1 MHDDRLNIDTPEQI
15 ALELPIAGVGSRF
28 LAVAVDTLLQG
39 ALFLGGLVVLGI
51 GTPLV
56 LAFAPVWVVSIGP
69 ALFFV
74 YLFCLFWGY
83 FAFFEILWS
92 GRTPGKRLA
101 GIRVI
106 KESGRP
112 ITPLEAIGR
121 NIVRSVDFLPLFYAL
136 GVMVMLLNRKSR
148 RLGDFVAGTIVVHDA
163 AGAGA
168 RPEVPVAAERSVSQA
183 AAARVSQEE
192 LLLIETYLRRRF
204 DLDPTVR
211 DEVAGQIAARIETKT
226 GLRPDHGQPID
237 EFLQGV
243 ARTVRDTAR
252 FR

>member
-1 MHDDRLNIDTPEQI
+1 VHDDRLNIDTPEQV

-28 LAVAVDTLLQG
+28 LAVAVDTLLQSVL
-39 ALFLGGLVVLGI
+39 AFGGLIALAI
-51 GTPLV
+51 ATPLV
-56 LAFAPVWVVSIGP
+56 VMFAPVWLVSIGP
-69 ALFFV
+69 AILV
-74 YLFCLFWGY
+74 LYGFCLFWGY

-112 ITPLEAIGR
+112 ITPLEAMGR
-121 NIVRSVDFLPLFYAL
+121 NIVRSIDFLPVFYAL
-136 GVMVMLLNRKSR
+136 GVLVMLFNHKSR

-163 AGAGA
+163 AGESP
-168 RPEVPVAAERSVSQA
+168 RPEVPAAAERSVSQGA
-183 AAARVSQEE
+183 VTRVSQEE
-192 LLLIETYLRRRF
+192 LRLIETYLRRRF

-211 DEVAGQIAARIETKT
+211 DEMAAQIASRIQATTGLSPEAGQTV
-226 GLRPDHGQPID
+226 D

>member
-1 MHDDRLNIDTPEQI
+1 VHDDRLNIDTPEQI

-28 LAVAVDTLLQG
+28 LAVAVDTLLQSVL
-39 ALFLGGLVVLGI
+39 AVGGLVALAI
-51 GTPLV
+51 ATPLIV
-56 LAFAPVWVVSIGP
+56 LFAPVWLVSIGP
-69 ALFFV
+69 AIFV
-74 YLFCLFWGY
+74 LYNFCLFWGY
-83 FAFFEILWS
+83 FALFEMLWS

-121 NIVRSVDFLPLFYAL
+121 NIVRSVDFLPLFYGL

-148 RLGDFVAGTIVVHDA
+148 RLGDFVAGTIVVHDE

-168 RPEVPVAAERSVSQA
+168 RPEVPIAAERSVSQA

-204 DLDPTVR
+204 DLDPAVR
-211 DEVAGQIAARIETKT
+211 DEMSGQIAARIEART
-226 GLRPDHGQPID
+226 GLRPAEGQPID